1 MAESEHLRILKEGVA
16 SWNRW
21 RQEHADVQPDL
32 HDISLVALDLRS
44 ANLAGANLNGAN
56 LSKANLAG
64 ANFAEADLRGADLR
78 GADLSK
84 ANLTGVNFSQSTI
97 DNFTLYRDVQGC
109 DIGVNGLYSPLT
121 DSAALL
127 RIDPP
132 GNSMQGANADAVIE
146 SLRHARKLHTFSLLL
161 AGIAMLFIVIKPK
174 TITLPYLAGSFKFD
188 DLSYSFL
195 ATFLSTVLLSQVS
208 SFIDSALQG
217 AHYLNDRRSA
227 MLVGHFPWLLS
238 KYESEP
244 ANRRQSKV
252 MRFFLVFHPVVYL
265 YFFMKWDVLFKRK
278 IFGRCMNNQLIIIK
292 LHTKTSQS
300 GFKHLLSICISVWC
314 SSNVNSRKNN
324 GPLCPKLKCIFFQ
337 LNTTTGNIKV
347 KFFTHGLR
355 MQRNSQCSTKAWK
368 GEPFSP
374 CIMLFHRK

>member
-1 MAESEHLRILKEGVA
+1 MTDSEHLKLLKQGVIL
-16 SWNRW
+16 WNQW
-21 RQEHADVQPDL
+21 RMEHADILPDL
-32 HDISLVALDLRS
+32 HDLSLAALDLRGV
-44 ANLAGANLNGAN
+44 NLSGANLSGAN
-56 LSKANLAG
+56 LSKANLVE

-78 GADLSK
+78 GADLSRS
-84 ANLTGVNFSQSTI
+84 NLSGVNFSKSTI
-97 DNFTLYRDVQGC
+97 DIFTIYRDVQGC

-195 ATFLSTVLLSQVS
+195 ATILSTVLLSQVS

-217 AHYLNDRRSA
+217 AHYLNDRRAA

-252 MRFFLVFHPVVYL
+252 MRFFLVFHPVVYI
-265 YFFMKWDVLFKRK
+265 YFFLKWDVLFSGDWQGLMQHYQEMPV
-278 IFGRCMNNQLIIIK
+278 IFGEYLLPVLYVILIRLCIHIFK
-292 LHTKTSQS
+292 LSE
-300 GFKHLLSICISVWC
+300 GFQKPILFDTETERGRHSDMERLAEAVEKQA
-314 SSNVNSRKNN
+314 SRTAE
-324 GPLCPKLKCIFFQ
+324 LVEL
-337 LNTTTGNIKV
+337 
-347 KFFTHGLR
+347 
-355 MQRNSQCSTKAWK
+355 MRNRE
-368 GEPFSP
+368 G
-374 CIMLFHRK
+374 

>member
-1 MAESEHLRILKEGVA
+1 MAESEHLRILKEGV
-16 SWNRW
+16 STWNRW
-21 RQEHADVQPDL
+21 RQEHADICPDL
-32 HDISLVALDLRS
+32 HNLSLAAFDLRG

-56 LSKANLAG
+56 LSKANLVG
-64 ANFAEADLRGADLR
+64 ANFTEADLRGADLR

-84 ANLTGVNFSQSTI
+84 TNLTGVNFSQSTI
-97 DNFTLYRDVQGC
+97 DNFTTYRNVQGC
-109 DIGVNGLYSPLT
+109 DIGVNGLYSPFT

-195 ATFLSTVLLSQVS
+195 ATILSTVLLSQVS

-265 YFFMKWDVLFKRK
+265 YFFMKWDLLFSGDWEGLMQHYQEMPV
-278 IFGRCMNNQLIIIK
+278 IFGEYLIPIFYVILIK
-292 LHTKTSQS
+292 LCMHIFKLSE
-300 GFKHLLSICISVWC
+300 GFQKPILFDTETERGRHSEMERLAEAVEKQA
-314 SSNVNSRKNN
+314 SR
-324 GPLCPKLKCIFFQ
+324 
-337 LNTTTGNIKV
+337 T
-347 KFFTHGLR
+347 
-355 MQRNSQCSTKAWK
+355 A
-368 GEPFSP
+368 E
-374 CIMLFHRK
+374 LFELMRKREG

>member
-1 MAESEHLRILKEGVA
+1 MTDSEHLKLLKQGVIL
-16 SWNRW
+16 WNQW
-21 RQEHADVQPDL
+21 RTEHADILPDL
-32 HDISLVALDLRS
+32 HDLSLAALDLRGV
-44 ANLAGANLNGAN
+44 NLSGANLSGAN
-56 LSKANLAG
+56 LSKANLVE

-78 GADLSK
+78 GADLSRS
-84 ANLTGVNFSQSTI
+84 NLSGVNFSKSTI
-97 DNFTLYRDVQGC
+97 DIFTIYRDVQGC

-195 ATFLSTVLLSQVS
+195 ATILSTVLLSQVS

-217 AHYLNDRRSA
+217 AHYLNDRRAA

-252 MRFFLVFHPVVYL
+252 MRFFLVFHPVVYI
-265 YFFMKWDVLFKRK
+265 YFFLKWDVLFSGDWQGLMQHYQEMPV
-278 IFGRCMNNQLIIIK
+278 IFGEYLLPVLYVILIRLCIHIFK
-292 LHTKTSQS
+292 LSE
-300 GFKHLLSICISVWC
+300 GFQKPILFDTETERGRHSDMERLAEAVEKQA
-314 SSNVNSRKNN
+314 SRTAE
-324 GPLCPKLKCIFFQ
+324 LVEL
-337 LNTTTGNIKV
+337 
-347 KFFTHGLR
+347 
-355 MQRNSQCSTKAWK
+355 MRNRE
-368 GEPFSP
+368 G
-374 CIMLFHRK
+374 